1 MGNIADRCCDRAIL
15 LEKRRSL
22 LPRTKKI
29 LRESVYVPST
39 PYRRETTEYKS
50 APLTP
55 YREVGVAEYKKEESK
70 KYTLAP
76 AYNKGAYQVISK
88 ENIRDIGK

>member
-1 MGNIADRCCDRAIL
+1 MPIIQGSMNYTYSGR
-15 LEKRRSL
+15 KRKP
-22 LPRTKKI
+22 LPKTKKI
-29 LRESVYVPST
+29 IREGVYVPSA
-39 PYRRETTEYKS
+39 PYRRETKEYKS

-55 YREVGVAEYKKEESK
+55 YREVSSVEYKREQSK

>member
-1 MGNIADRCCDRAIL
+1 MPIIQGSMNYTYSGR
-15 LEKRRSL
+15 KRKP

-39 PYRRETTEYKS
+39 PYRRETTKYKS